1 MGPNP
6 WTRGGCSG
14 TKRHVNLDALQLLL
28 DLLPLVSQP
37 CDPKRQQKATS
48 ERPEDND
55 DDDDNNDDQQSSYT
69 RARKHSHTH
78 TRRLDGD
85 HPQINYSFYG
95 GAIFIVFPTRPG
107 LIGFGLVARAVPGRW
122 GWLVALHMD
131 ECFALLRWW
140 WSCAS

>member
-1 MGPNP
+1 MFRYEKARKFGRLTTVIRPASFGLAAM
-6 WTRGGCSG
+6 R
-14 TKRHVNLDALQLLL
+14 
-28 DLLPLVSQP
+28 
-37 CDPKRQQKATS
+37 PKTTAKGNTS

-107 LIGFGLVARAVPGRW
+107 LIGFGLVARAVPGPGGV
-122 GWLVALHMD
+122 GW
-131 ECFALLRWW
+131 
-140 WSCAS
+140 